1 MSDLVGRGVRRIA
14 LGDFLGY
21 VIGAVEGSLEVIGH
35 LLDSG
40 RIAIQ
45 RAHCP
50 YLQRTV
56 GNGRDLGGAHLQA
69 VQRQYAGHEGQQTD
83 TIGRSD
89 GENALVIEFGHRDV
103 NSRHPGQ
110 RELLRRKRGWLWMRC
125 AGQCRMTA
133 LDEFMNEISPPVTP
147 CCGTGSHG
155 VCLDKSAHE
164 IKQLMRVEY
173 VGDRRNRGRI
183 IKISPSRSIGKYQVI
198 AHQRHDGRG
207 VIGIEP
213 EHRTQLPGDLS
224 TYDAVIPRPTLTD
237 VMQQRR
243 HEQKIGSLDISS
255 ERTGLHGS
263 LDEVSINSEPVNG
276 VALRS

>member
-1 MSDLVGRGVRRIA
+1 
-14 LGDFLGY
+14 
-21 VIGAVEGSLEVIGH
+21 
-35 LLDSG
+35 
-40 RIAIQ
+40 
-45 RAHCP
+45 
-50 YLQRTV
+50 
-56 GNGRDLGGAHLQA
+56 
-69 VQRQYAGHEGQQTD
+69 
-83 TIGRSD
+83 
-89 GENALVIEFGHRDV
+89 
-103 NSRHPGQ
+103 
-110 RELLRRKRGWLWMRC
+110 
-125 AGQCRMTA
+125 
-133 LDEFMNEISPPVTP
+133 
-147 CCGTGSHG
+147 
-155 VCLDKSAHE
+155 
-164 IKQLMRVEY
+164 MRVEY

-263 LDEVSINSEPVNG
+263 LDEVSINSEAVNG